1 MRSSNGTN
9 GRARRSS
16 IRNQIKGT
24 TSRGPVSES
33 GRRHKPDYW
42 ILILTAFL
50 LTVGLVVVYSISP
63 GLAASQ
69 NVSQNYFVTK
79 QLIDVGLGLAA
90 FAAAAY
96 LPTKLWYK
104 LAMPL
109 IAAAAVGSIIVMFVP
124 VDETFRAHR
133 WIILGGISF
142 QVAELVK
149 LAVLVWAAV
158 FLSRQWRKGALGDFH
173 SSLKPLLIALVII
186 SFVIA
191 KLQSDLGSAAVIV
204 AILGIMAYSVGL
216 PLKRIMIIVGV
227 ITVVSF
233 LAISTSS
240 YRRERLTTFLN
251 PQANCLDSGYQACQA
266 LISVGSGGLFGLGLG
281 YSVQAYGYLPEAS
294 DDSIFAIMAEKF
306 GFVGTAFIVVV
317 YGIFISRLK
326 RVIERTSDQFNRL
339 LAVGVLAWLSTQMI
353 INIGAMLGLL
363 PLKGITL
370 PLISQGGTSLI
381 FLTAALGI
389 VFHISRYTNYNA
401 TEPLTSSAE
410 PVSPRN
416 SFDGR
421 RVRRAYNTATV
432 TRPRT

>member
-1 MRSSNGTN
+1 MNERS
-9 GRARRSS
+9 RRSS
-16 IRNQIKGT
+16 PANSSTPSTARAALG
-24 TSRGPVSES
+24 ES
-33 GRRHKPDYW
+33 GRKHKPDYW

-69 NVSQNYFVTK
+69 NISQNYFITK
-79 QLIDVGLGLAA
+79 QLLDVGLGLVA
-90 FAAAAY
+90 FAVAAY
-96 LPTKLWYK
+96 LPTKMWFR

-109 IAAAAVGSIIVMFVP
+109 VVAAVIGCIIVMFVP
-124 VDETFRAHR
+124 VDEIYRAHR
-133 WIILGGISF
+133 WIVFGGVSF

-149 LAVLVWAAV
+149 LAILVWGAT
-158 FLSRQWRKGALGDFH
+158 FLAQQWRRGSLGDFQ
-173 SSLKPLLIALVII
+173 SSLKPLLIVLLIVG
-186 SFVIA
+186 FVVA

-204 AILGIMAYSVGL
+204 VMLGMMAYSVGI
-216 PLKRIMIIVGV
+216 PLRRVLLIAGIIMMIGI
-227 ITVVSF
+227 

-240 YRRERLTTFLN
+240 YRRERLTTFLH
-251 PQANCLDSGYQACQA
+251 PEANCLDSGYQACQA

-306 GFVGTAFIVVV
+306 GFIGTASIVII
-317 YGIFISRLK
+317 YGIFITRLK
-326 RVIERTSDQFNRL
+326 RVIERTGDQFNRL
-339 LAVGVLAWLSTQMI
+339 LVVGVMAWLSTQMV

-381 FLTAALGI
+381 FLTAALGV
-389 VFHISRYTNYNA
+389 VFNISRYTNYNA
-401 TEPLTSSAE
+401 IEPASNSAE
-410 PVSPRN
+410 SSSSRG
-416 SFDGR
+416 SFNGR
-421 RVRRAYNTATV
+421 GVRRPYNTPLV